1 MAGRIL
7 LRVCTAVRMRSDVV
21 ARPLHRAM
29 ATGKGRRPST
39 LSGKARGSD
48 ARERQGPRAGKG
60 LLLYTQ
66 DPYSMLKPKE
76 YAGTKGEPHIVPCI
90 GTRRLVACLCEEDN
104 TTVVWFTPPACCA
117 EATPLL
123 SWLCASGRCPVG
135 R

>member
-29 ATGKGRRPST
+29 ATGKGRRPCLLDTT
-39 LSGKARGSD
+39 LSP
-48 ARERQGPRAGKG
+48 ERQGPRAGKG

-104 TTVVWFTPPACCA
+104 TTVNFVSHGPRVLQAGCHVLFTEEGLP
-117 EATPLL
+117 
-123 SWLCASGRCPVG
+123 SGHSTKQA
-135 R
+135 

>member
-29 ATGKGRRPST
+29 ATGKEPPFLARPGGPMPGK
-39 LSGKARGSD
+39 GKAL
-48 ARERQGPRAGKG
+48 EQGK
-60 LLLYTQ
+60 

-90 GTRRLVACLCEEDN
+90 GTRRLVACLC
-104 TTVVWFTPPACCA
+104 
-117 EATPLL
+117 
-123 SWLCASGRCPVG
+123 
-135 R
+135 